1 MDFAKDH
8 EELYNKTSEHFKDKT
23 RKECLWKQFANSRRW
38 SVNVCKTWI
47 DSQRTCYRKLTQSKS
62 GQALKEMMEHQTC
75 ILDKLGF
82 LRLHIRCKGL
92 SKLSAF
98 KFQARGVS
106 ASAIAAHD
114 ISRASTDTDSMDI
127 SMQSTDSMLQPQQVR
142 SPTAA
147 SGRSLVD
154 QQVMDQPSIGPS
166 QDHCCKPFNGPSQD
180 HPNLSKFISC
190 GFFLKKTKQTRSLTP
205 PHTKHFCP
213 KNKKSE

>member
-23 RKECLWKQFANSRRW
+23 RKECLWKQFANSRKW

-62 GQALKEMMEHQTC
+62 GQAPKEMMEHQTC

-106 ASAIAAHD
+106 ASAIA
-114 ISRASTDTDSMDI
+114 STDTDSMDI

-154 QQVMDQPSIGPS
+154 QQVMNQPSIGPF

-190 GFFLKKTKQTRSLTP
+190 VFFSKKQT
-205 PHTKHFCP
+205 
-213 KNKKSE
+213 NKKPYTAPHKTLLSQKQKSE